1 MPPGEASVQEADL
14 NFQGKNESADKAKPA
29 NNGTPTDNPAGNGA
43 PVQRAQGGG
52 ILSGLP
58 NKSEDDKAD
67 KTGARFEAVEK
78 ELEKKDAE
86 IKKLQLK
93 DDMGVLRATVD
104 RVVEKNLNGLD
115 RFNQTQKDEIL
126 KAIKLDSIYEQAVDI
141 KSDSEVSKIV
151 EPIITDEA
159 GRIDRII
166 ASDRLDN
173 LGFDSSLT
181 EGFVNKGQGIT
192 HTTILEEHLPGAEY
206 RHKLTEAVSKRLDED
221 LENEAWVMADDH
233 PAMETLRETMDIFYQ
248 NNHEALLLEAGE
260 NISQP
265 DIRTRSA
272 TIASVVIPV
281 AWRRMT
287 ALDVMDLG
295 TMDRRIIDIPI
306 VERTP
311 ASNTSDNDVT
321 TDFDLIDAGPGET
334 LEILGSTWQNFQLV
348 STRQAARTQID
359 SHAMA
364 TSKGTSIQ
372 PMVEMI
378 SGLALDIKNRM
389 DRMFW
394 WLHIASSL
402 AEGATE
408 VTTFETLSQVDTSEV
423 YASANQGWIPYEW
436 VKTYDGNLNPTSAKL
451 VKTFPDSGSEAPS
464 TTLGN
469 QGIEVQNSDGD
480 AFEYGTHYTVR
491 FPDGAVVLTTAGNTL
506 LSTHDLQAKYT
517 YSTNCT
523 FWSIKPPA
531 GLDLYNHIRN
541 MRRSVGRAKQK
552 IINRNYMPNF
562 LGFNYDLEDLILS
575 GPNYTMLGGNKADDL
590 DRMNNMLTVYG
601 LSTC

>member
-14 NFQGKNESADKAKPA
+14 NFQGKNESADKGKAKPA

-58 NKSEDDKAD
+58 NKPEGDKDD

-115 RFNQTQKDEIL
+115 RFNKTQKDEIL

-221 LENEAWVMADDH
+221 LENEAWVMPDDH
-233 PAMETLRETMDIFYQ
+233 PAMETLRKRRWTF
-248 NNHEALLLEAGE
+248 
-260 NISQP
+260 S
-265 DIRTRSA
+265 IRTITRLCYL
-272 TIASVVIPV
+272 
-281 AWRRMT
+281 RR
-287 ALDVMDLG
+287 
-295 TMDRRIIDIPI
+295 
-306 VERTP
+306 
-311 ASNTSDNDVT
+311 
-321 TDFDLIDAGPGET
+321 
-334 LEILGSTWQNFQLV
+334 
-348 STRQAARTQID
+348 ARTF
-359 SHAMA
+359 
-364 TSKGTSIQ
+364 
-372 PMVEMI
+372 PNLI
-378 SGLALDIKNRM
+378 SAPVPQQ
-389 DRMFW
+389 
-394 WLHIASSL
+394 SL
-402 AEGATE
+402 P
-408 VTTFETLSQVDTSEV
+408 L
-423 YASANQGWIPYEW
+423 
-436 VKTYDGNLNPTSAKL
+436 
-451 VKTFPDSGSEAPS
+451 
-464 TTLGN
+464 
-469 QGIEVQNSDGD
+469 
-480 AFEYGTHYTVR
+480 
-491 FPDGAVVLTTAGNTL
+491 
-506 LSTHDLQAKYT
+506 
-517 YSTNCT
+517 
-523 FWSIKPPA
+523 
-531 GLDLYNHIRN
+531 
-541 MRRSVGRAKQK
+541 
-552 IINRNYMPNF
+552 
-562 LGFNYDLEDLILS
+562 
-575 GPNYTMLGGNKADDL
+575 
-590 DRMNNMLTVYG
+590 
-601 LSTC
+601 